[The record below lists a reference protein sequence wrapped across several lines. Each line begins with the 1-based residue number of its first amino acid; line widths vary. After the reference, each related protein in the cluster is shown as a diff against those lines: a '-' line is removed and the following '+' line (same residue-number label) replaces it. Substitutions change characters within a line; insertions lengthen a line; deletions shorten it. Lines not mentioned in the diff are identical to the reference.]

1 MNDPHLA
8 HFFLW
13 RSQNTDLLRGWNSA
27 YTLGV
32 EAGLNDFHEFEILEI
47 VDIYFLFK
55 NYDYPIQI
63 KFIRIN
69 SYLSFLSLTPQT
81 LLLKL
86 SSPMHFM
93 SESSQSMTLVGGY
106 LGVSPPPTRAIML
119 VRYSISTIP
128 IPPSNSIVTRELY
141 QRIKRTSV
149 KSILERV
156 SVINSEASW
165 SAESEATLILIE
177 AYEEYLFF
185 LRVSRAHLLGWI
197 GSRHV

>member
-1 MNDPHLA
+1 MGVYQLDFRALIKMNDPHLA

-13 RSQNTDLLRGWNSA
+13 RSQNTYLLRGWNSA

-106 LGVSPPPTRAIML
+106 FGVSPPPTRAIML

-128 IPPSNSIVTRELY
+128 IPPSNSIVTREL
-141 QRIKRTSV
+141 
-149 KSILERV
+149 
-156 SVINSEASW
+156 N
-165 SAESEATLILIE
+165 
-177 AYEEYLFF
+177 
-185 LRVSRAHLLGWI
+185 
-197 GSRHV
+197 